1 MEEVKSEEEL
11 TSSMPKEEGEM
22 SKGLSGVESCE
33 NDVCGEGRTGDSLG
47 GVKISIWGFKFLD
60 LAKKCESREEEDEL
74 Q

>member
-33 NDVCGEGRTGDSLG
+33 NDVCGEGRTGDSPG
-47 GVKISIWGFKFLD
+47 GVKISI
-60 LAKKCESREEEDEL
+60 
-74 Q
+74 